1 MEDTKIV
8 ELFWNRDEDAINKCS
23 DKYGKWLRTIAYNI
37 LLNRE
42 DSEECENDTYVRAW
56 NAIPPGRPQV
66 LKAYLGRIVRNL
78 SINRIEERSAKK
90 RGGDNLLL
98 SELSECIP
106 SGVSVEA
113 QIELKELT
121 DIISAWLMELPKN
134 ERIIFVRRYWFGDGV
149 KEIAVDLGGSPNKL
163 SGILFRL
170 RKGLKNRLEKEGQI
184 I

>member
-1 MEDTKIV
+1 MEDMKIV
-8 ELFWNRDEDAINKCS
+8 ELFWERDESAINHCS

-42 DSEECENDTYVRAW
+42 DSEECENDTYVKAW
-56 NAIPPGRPQV
+56 NAIPPARPQI
-66 LKAYLGRIVRNL
+66 LKAYLGRIIRNL
-78 SINRIEERSAKK
+78 SINRIEEKCAKK

-106 SGVSVEA
+106 SDTSVEA

-121 DIISAWLMELPKN
+121 DLIATWLGGLIKE
-134 ERIIFVRRYWFGDGV
+134 ERIIFVRRYWFGDSV
-149 KEIAVDLGGSPNKL
+149 KVIAADLKATPNRI
-163 SGILFRL
+163 SGTLFRL
-170 RKGLKNRLEKEGQI
+170 RKSLKERLEKEGQI